1 MRAIALAASV
11 ATGCALFG
19 IGAEAQFRKE
29 ALPRAAT
36 EIGCDE
42 RKITVNDLG
51 DKRIAIEGCGRTAQY
66 QYLEP
71 GGWIR
76 DTGATYDTMPGR
88 PKPAALPASASA
100 SASPSSSPSSAPSP

>member
-1 MRAIALAASV
+1 MSLRSV
-11 ATGCALFG
+11 VVVLSLTTGCALFG
-19 IGAEAQFRKE
+19 IGSEAQFRKE

-88 PKPAALPASASA
+88 PKPAAPTVSASA
-100 SASPSSSPSSAPSP
+100 APSAADASTP